1 MDQWFY
7 AKGGQQQGP
16 ITLGELQI
24 LLQNGMLDSAN
35 DLVWCQGMA
44 DWLPASR
51 VPQLNGQA
59 PVPGVAYGS
68 HPFAYPTATGA
79 VEEIA
84 IGSQPIIPTACV
96 KRAFDLTV
104 KHIGPLLLATIIFV
118 AISIGASFGLKLLD
132 SAMGWSSFDQ
142 VIWKESGSTSSGVN
156 YRMYAG
162 GSDQLSF
169 ISSIISSLIS
179 VFFMLGATRMGLR
192 IVDGK
197 PFDIGMLFS
206 GGGLLLKGFAAYI
219 IYWIMVLLGL
229 VLLIV
234 PGVIL
239 MLRFGMYQNA
249 IVDRKMGVFDSF
261 GYSWNLTLGNGLN
274 LFVIFLFTICI
285 VIAGCL
291 AMLVGL
297 LFAYPMMWLLWIVAY
312 RWLQYGGRAVLDDPA
327 SGQPLLSSL
336 PE

>member
-1 MDQWFY
+1 MNEWFY

-16 ITLGELQI
+16 VTLLNLQELI
-24 LLQNGMLDSAN
+24 RSGALDPA
-35 DLVWCQGMA
+35 DLVWRQGMP
-44 DWLPASR
+44 DWLPASSI
-51 VPQLNGQA
+51 PELNGQA
-59 PVPGVAYGS
+59 TVPGAGYAA

-118 AISIGASFGLKLLD
+118 VISIGANFGLKLLD
-132 SAMGWSSFDQ
+132 SAMGWSSYGE
-142 VIWKESGSTSSGVN
+142 VINKEFSSTSSGVN
-156 YRMYAG
+156 TRMYV
-162 GSDQLSF
+162 GSNDQLSL
-169 ISSIISSLIS
+169 ISSIISSFIS
-179 VFFMLGATRMGLR
+179 VFFMLGATRVGLR

-206 GGGLLLKGFAAYI
+206 GGAMLLKGFGAYI

-261 GYSWNLTLGNGLN
+261 GYSWNLTRGNGLN
-274 LFVIFLFTICI
+274 LFVIFLFSICI

-291 AMLVGL
+291 ALLVGL

-312 RWLQYGGRAVLDDPA
+312 RWLQYGGRAVLDEP
-327 SGQPLLSSL
+327 STSQPMLASL
-336 PE
+336 PD